1 MNLTLVVMWLRD
13 GGEGGGRTMYVG
25 LPRLCVPLTS
35 ITGKNFTNVSPI
47 MACIR
52 VICAHLDVFRV
63 I

>member
-13 GGEGGGRTMYVG
+13 GREGGGRTMYVG